1 MDPEVFREER
11 LPHRREP
18 HDHRDGEEPDVVE
31 DHEEPV
37 DAQLVRPSR
46 RLPNFVNFLS

>member
-37 DAQLVRPSR
+37 GAQLVRP
-46 RLPNFVNFLS
+46 